1 MPETPDPRVPA
12 PVLPSRWI
20 RLESKRTADKSRTG
34 VLFDV
39 ATAIRAEDHRS
50 HHSDKCA
57 CVAVKAVE
65 AFAAAGYELVSVD
78 DLAAALDDGAGI
90 ETFRP
95 TARKLLARII
105 PGR

>member
-1 MPETPDPRVPA
+1 VSRPRFAPRFTARTTATSGPA
-12 PVLPSRWI
+12 PVR
-20 RLESKRTADKSRTG
+20 RSRT
-34 VLFDV
+34 
-39 ATAIRAEDHRS
+39 
-50 HHSDKCA
+50 
-57 CVAVKAVE
+57 VE

-78 DLAAALDDGAGI
+78 DLATALDDGAGI